1 MLNATEMT
9 VRGYISSEPR
19 LRFTQKNTPAVR
31 TLVVTPSQRIDHETG
46 RWVPDLPQLT
56 VCTALGQLAL
66 DMAEILEDGTPVTI
80 TGTLD
85 CIEGDFIFL
94 DVLDVAI
101 SLRNGLRPAAPWKAE
116 PSDDARRLPTRAP
129 TTAPA
134 LPASSPPAESLQE
147 LPPLPA
153 GPPPSA
159 LPAAPSFPWV
169 DDAEGDP
176 DWLFTVCSRAQKNAA
191 DR

>member
-9 VRGYISSEPR
+9 IRGYISSEPR

-56 VCTALGQLAL
+56 LCTALGQLAL
-66 DMAEILEDGTPVTI
+66 DMAEILEDGTPVTV

-85 CIEGDFIFL
+85 YIEGEFVFL
-94 DVLDVAI
+94 DVSDVAI
-101 SLRNGLRPAAPWKAE
+101 SLRDGLRPAAPWKAE
-116 PSDDARRLPTRAP
+116 PSNDARQLPTRAP
-129 TTAPA
+129 TTTPA
-134 LPASSPPAESLQE
+134 LPASSSPAEGPPE

-153 GPPPSA
+153 SPPP
-159 LPAAPSFPWV
+159 PAIPPGPSFPWV
-169 DDAEGDP
+169 DGTEGDP
-176 DWLFTVCSRAQKNAA
+176 DWLFTVCSSAR
-191 DR
+191 